1 MATID
6 FSGIPEILAEL
17 RRRGEGAEDVAQ
29 AMLNAG
35 AAAAIDSW
43 RKTVDRLGLVKTGAM
58 RESIGV
64 TKASR
69 RSRYREIT
77 ANGKDKR
84 GVRNAEK
91 AFILHYGTSRIEP
104 TYWWDTAEQEAEP
117 LVMAAMKSVW
127 EKWIASQAL
136 PPDTTGDN
144 QT

>member
-6 FSGIPEILAEL
+6 LSGFPEVVAEL

-29 AMLNAG
+29 AMLDAG

-43 RKTVDRLGLVKTGAM
+43 RRTIDRLGLIKTGAM

-77 ANGKDKR
+77 ALGRDGH
-84 GVRNAEK
+84 GVRNGEK
-91 AFILHYGTSRIEP
+91 AFVLHYGTSRIKP
-104 TYWWDTAEQEAEP
+104 TYWWDTAWEEAEP
-117 LVMAAMKSVW
+117 LATAAMRSVW
-127 EKWIASQAL
+127 EKWKAGQGL
-136 PPDTTGDN
+136 PSDTAGDN